1 MLSYST
7 KQPTTLS
14 EIPQATTNCACANV
28 FLLYLFL
35 TSKGEIITT
44 NDGITKTTKK
54 MPQEILLDLNNLK
67 YASQYSQCTKLA
79 YKKAKTFMNKL
90 KE

>member
-28 FLLYLFL
+28 FFLYPFL
-35 TSKGEIITT
+35 TSKGEMIT
-44 NDGITKTTKK
+44 NVGITKTTKK
-54 MPQEILLDLNNLK
+54 MPQ
-67 YASQYSQCTKLA
+67 
-79 YKKAKTFMNKL
+79 
-90 KE
+90 

>member
-14 EIPQATTNCACANV
+14 EISQATTNCVYANV
-28 FLLYLFL
+28 FLLYPFL

-44 NDGITKTTKK
+44 NEGITKTTKK
-54 MPQEILLDLNNLK
+54 MLQENLLDLSNL
-67 YASQYSQCTKLA
+67 SMHHNI
-79 YKKAKTFMNKL
+79 FNVL
-90 KE
+90 K

>member
-28 FLLYLFL
+28 FLLYPFL
-35 TSKGEIITT
+35 TSKGEMIT

-54 MPQEILLDLNNLK
+54 MPQEILLDLSNSSMHHNILNVLISLQKSKNL
-67 YASQYSQCTKLA
+67 C
-79 YKKAKTFMNKL
+79 
-90 KE
+90 E